1 MTIYAAIVLYITYV
15 LFGSWVECG
24 RCLWPR
30 FVTPLLG
37 GFTSR
42 WGLAYQ
48 EAGSRKTHV
57 LCLYKLDYARVLSLL
72 SVCLRC
78 IHSRTSLAHL
88 SCAFLDK

>member
-1 MTIYAAIVLYITYV
+1 MASALLRPQPKIPAPLRNFSPLVYDGLYCYHAITYV

-24 RCLWPR
+24 RCLWSR

-48 EAGSRKTHV
+48 EAGSR
-57 LCLYKLDYARVLSLL
+57 
-72 SVCLRC
+72 
-78 IHSRTSLAHL
+78 
-88 SCAFLDK
+88 